1 MRLSDLPQMI
11 ADAADAPG
19 LREQLAESAARVAA
33 LEVQGAQLMMDLQ
46 IERDTSNLYYQA
58 FVAMERRTHGK

>member
-33 LEVQGAQLMMDLQ
+33 LEAQVVQLQGDLQ
-46 IERDTSNLYYQA
+46 SERDTSNLYYQA